1 MTPSHSGCDAET
13 WRSSYKVELR
23 ASSPSYDIELTILR
37 QLRAYGSL
45 GYGSSWMTDT
55 RRPLSIQYASPLRCN
70 VAQVLLTHSY
80 HLAFDP
86 KQVRKMQ
93 PYVPLGML
101 YAATALRESHVSVAA
116 FDSMLED
123 PAEGFKTALCEHS
136 PQIVVVYEDDFN
148 FLSKMCLTRMRD
160 VAWRIAEQAHA
171 AGAIAIVHGSDSTDN
186 PELFLEN
193 GFEYVLSGEAEDVLV
208 RLCRALLRRE
218 LIPELAGMVRRDGSG
233 KVVRSRERLAKN
245 PAWAALPL
253 PARDL
258 IDLEPY
264 RRAWIGA
271 HGYFSTNMVSSR
283 GCPFH
288 CNWCAKP
295 ISGNKFHLRSPACV
309 AEEMKHLKTEEK
321 AAHVW
326 FGDDVFALDR
336 HWVAQ
341 FAEEVSRRDASL
353 PFKIQSRADLM
364 SEVTARH
371 LKQAGCA
378 EVWMGVESGSQA
390 ILNAMDKGLK
400 LSAVRSARRWLKDAG
415 IRACFFLQFGYP
427 GETWSELQETIA
439 FVRETRPDDVG
450 ISFSYPLPGTVFY
463 ERVQEQLGSKR
474 NWVDSD
480 DLCIMFKGAYTTEF
494 YRAVRD
500 ALHAEVDS
508 WGQPKSLASVEGV
521 KRLWESVAA
530 MEPLSRET
538 DPLQLTTSETSFAPS
553 RFVPLDQLVPATE
566 R

>member
-1 MTPSHSGCDAET
+1 V
-13 WRSSYKVELR
+13 RSS
-23 ASSPSYDIELTILR
+23 
-37 QLRAYGSL
+37 
-45 GYGSSWMTDT
+45 
-55 RRPLSIQYASPLRCN
+55 
-70 VAQVLLTHSY
+70 
-80 HLAFDP
+80 
-86 KQVRKMQ
+86 
-93 PYVPLGML
+93 
-101 YAATALRESHVSVAA
+101 
-116 FDSMLED
+116 
-123 PAEGFKTALCEHS
+123 
-136 PQIVVVYEDDFN
+136 
-148 FLSKMCLTRMRD
+148 
-160 VAWRIAEQAHA
+160 
-171 AGAIAIVHGSDSTDN
+171 
-186 PELFLEN
+186 
-193 GFEYVLSGEAEDVLV
+193 
-208 RLCRALLRRE
+208 
-218 LIPELAGMVRRDGSG
+218 
-233 KVVRSRERLAKN
+233 ERLSKN
-245 PAWAALPL
+245 PAWASLPF

-264 RRAWIGA
+264 RKAWIGA

-309 AEEMKHLKTEEK
+309 AEEMQQLKTEAK
-321 AAHVW
+321 ADHVW

-341 FAEEVSRRDASL
+341 FAEEVSLRNASL

-364 SEVTARH
+364 SEITVRH

-415 IRACFFLQFGYP
+415 TRACFFLQLGYP
-427 GETWSELQETIA
+427 GETWGELQETIA

-463 ERVQEQLGSKR
+463 ERVQEQLGNKR

-480 DLCIMFKGAYTTEF
+480 DLCIMFRGAYTTEF

-508 WGQPKSLASVEGV
+508 WSRPRSLTTFERVT
-521 KRLWESVAA
+521 RLWESVAA
-530 MEPLSRET
+530 MEPLSREA
-538 DPLQLTTSETSFAPS
+538 DPLQLTTSEASFAPS
-553 RFVPLDQLVPATE
+553 TFVPLNQLVPATE